1 MGRPNKE
8 RPPKEE
14 LLAFTDKK
22 QAAEHYKV
30 SVRTI
35 VRWLEFYDSY
45 APRANFGSNKLS
57 LQKAREI
64 RDLHTAGVSM
74 KVLAKKYKVTFS
86 AISRVVHNLTH
97 REAIHDT
104 STVSVIYNPH

>member
-1 MGRPNKE
+1 MGRPSKE

-14 LLAFTDKK
+14 LLAFADKK
-22 QAAEHYKV
+22 QAAAHYGV

-35 VRWLEFYDSY
+35 VRWLEFYGSY
-45 APRANFGSNKLS
+45 APRPNYGSKLS

-64 RDLHTAGVSM
+64 RDLHAAGLSM

-86 AISRVVHNLTH
+86 AVSRVVHNITH
-97 REAIHDT
+97 REPVHDT
-104 STVSVIYNPH
+104 SVVSVIYNPS